1 MLGRVIANEV
11 IREAKS
17 GRTKPVLMLCEAD
30 TDEAIEV
37 FCKLSAGCFEGVTSL
52 AREVVAACLAID
64 LNLPV
69 PTPYLVEIPSTLA
82 SVVTVPDIAE
92 RLGASSPVG
101 FGSAKV
107 GNQFSVWTS
116 GSRVS
121 ESMLPSALGAFV
133 FDAVIDN
140 ADRKPSN
147 PNCLVARD
155 RLRLID
161 HELAFPSTAGLPGWR
176 PPWQVGALS
185 WLDRV
190 DGHLFCRDLKTR
202 NLDFGPLRQRWS
214 AMSDDRLLEYRQ
226 AIPPEWDAAHPAVEE
241 ALDRIR
247 NARDNLD
254 GVIAETR
261 RVLQ

>member
-1 MLGRVIANEV
+1 MLHRVIAIEV
-11 IREAKS
+11 MREAKS
-17 GRTKPVLMLCEAD
+17 GRTKPVLMLCEDD

-37 FCKLSAGCFEGVTSL
+37 FCKLSEGCFEGVASL

-69 PTPYLVEIPSTLA
+69 PASYLVEMPSGLA
-82 SVVTVPDIAE
+82 SVVTDPDIAE

-107 GNQFSVWTS
+107 ANQFSVWTS
-116 GSRVS
+116 GNRVT
-121 ESMLPSALGAFV
+121 ESMLPSTLGAFV
-133 FDAVIDN
+133 VDAVIDN

-147 PNCLVARD
+147 PNCLVAGD
-155 RLRLID
+155 RLHLID

-176 PPWQVGALS
+176 PPWQTGALS
-185 WLDRV
+185 WLDRT
-190 DGHLFCRDLKTR
+190 DGHLFCRELKTH
-202 NLDFGPLRQRWS
+202 NLDFEPVRQRWS
-214 AMSDDRLLEYRQ
+214 AISNDRLQEYRQ
-226 AIPPEWDAAHPAVEE
+226 AIPPEWEAAHPAVEE

>member
-1 MLGRVIANEV
+1 MLDRVIASEV
-11 IREAKS
+11 IREAIS

-37 FCKLSAGCFEGVTSL
+37 FCKLSAGCFEDVTSL
-52 AREVVAACLAID
+52 AREVMAVCLAID

-69 PTPYLVEIPSTLA
+69 PTPYLVEIPTALA
-82 SVVTVPDIAE
+82 SVMADPDIAA
-92 RLGASSPVG
+92 RLGASSSVG

-107 GNQFSVWTS
+107 ANQFSMWSS
-116 GSRVS
+116 GNRVT
-121 ESMLPSALGAFV
+121 ESMLPTALGTFV

-147 PNCLVARD
+147 PNCLVAGD
-155 RLRLID
+155 RLHLID

-176 PPWQVGALS
+176 PPWQAGALN

-190 DGHLFCRDLKTR
+190 GGHLFRRDLKAR

-214 AMSDDRLLEYRQ
+214 EISDNRLLEYRQ
-226 AIPPEWDAAHPAVEE
+226 AIPPEWDAALKHPLILIVKWP
-241 ALDRIR
+241 RR
-247 NARDNLD
+247 FHGTRVAR
-254 GVIAETR
+254 
-261 RVLQ
+261 

>member
-1 MLGRVIANEV
+1 MLGRVTAVEV

-17 GRTKPVLMLCEAD
+17 GRTKPVLMLCEID
-30 TDEAIEV
+30 PDGAIEV
-37 FCKLSAGCFEGVTSL
+37 FCKLSAGCFEDVKSL
-52 AREVVAACLAID
+52 AREVLAACLAID

-69 PTPYLVEIPSTLA
+69 PAPYLVEIPSTLA
-82 SVVTVPDIAE
+82 SVVTDPGIAE
-92 RLGASSPVG
+92 RLGASSPIG

-107 GNQFSVWTS
+107 GNQFNVWTS
-116 GSRVS
+116 GSRVT

-147 PNCLVARD
+147 PNCLIAGD
-155 RLRLID
+155 RLHLID

-176 PPWQVGALS
+176 PPWQAGALS
-185 WLDRV
+185 WLDRA
-190 DGHLFCRDLKTR
+190 DGHLFCRELKKR
-202 NLDFGPLRQRWS
+202 NLDFGPLRRLWS
-214 AMSDDRLLEYRQ
+214 AISDDRLLEYQQ
-226 AIPPEWDAAHPAVEE
+226 AVPPEWDAAHAAVQE
-241 ALDRIR
+241 ALERVR
-247 NARDNLD
+247 NARENLD

>member
-1 MLGRVIANEV
+1 M
-11 IREAKS
+11 
-17 GRTKPVLMLCEAD
+17 
-30 TDEAIEV
+30 
-37 FCKLSAGCFEGVTSL
+37 
-52 AREVVAACLAID
+52 
-64 LNLPV
+64 
-69 PTPYLVEIPSTLA
+69 PTPYVVEIPTALA
-82 SVVTVPDIAE
+82 SVVTDPDIAK
-92 RLGASSPVG
+92 RLGASSSVG

-121 ESMLPSALGAFV
+121 ESMLPTVLGTFV

-147 PNCLVARD
+147 PNCLVAGN
-155 RLRLID
+155 RLHLID
-161 HELAFPSTAGLPGWR
+161 HELAFPSTTGLPGWR
-176 PPWQVGALS
+176 PPWQGGALN

-190 DGHLFCRDLKTR
+190 DGHLFCRYLKTR
-202 NLDFGPLRQRWS
+202 DLDFGPLRQRWS
-214 AMSDDRLLEYRQ
+214 AISDDRLLEYRQ
-226 AIPPEWDAAHPAVEE
+226 AIPPEWSAAHPAVVE

>member
-1 MLGRVIANEV
+1 MLGRVIAVEV

-17 GRTKPVLMLCEAD
+17 GRTKPVLMLCETD
-30 TDEAIEV
+30 TDGAIEV
-37 FCKLSAGCFEGVTSL
+37 FCKLSAGCFEDVTSL

-64 LNLPV
+64 LKLPV
-69 PTPYLVEIPSTLA
+69 PTPYVVDIPTALA
-82 SVVTVPDIAE
+82 SIATDPDIAE
-92 RLGASSPVG
+92 RLGASSSVG
-101 FGSAKV
+101 FGSGKV
-107 GNQFSVWTS
+107 ANQFSVWSS
-116 GSRVS
+116 GNRVT

-140 ADRKPSN
+140 VDRKPSN
-147 PNCLVARD
+147 PNCLVAGD
-155 RLRLID
+155 RLHLID

-176 PPWQVGALS
+176 PPWQAGALS

-202 NLDFGPLRQRWS
+202 ILDFDSLRQQWS
-214 AMSDDRLLEYRQ
+214 AISDDRLLEYRQ
-226 AIPPEWDAAHPAVEE
+226 AISPEWDAAHPAVEE

>member
-1 MLGRVIANEV
+1 MLGRVITNEV

-17 GRTKPVLMLCEAD
+17 GRTKPVLMLCQHD

-64 LNLPV
+64 LNLPM

-82 SVVTVPDIAE
+82 SVVTDPGIAE

-107 GNQFSVWTS
+107 GNQFSVWAS
-116 GSRVS
+116 GSRVT
-121 ESMLPSALGAFV
+121 ESMLPSALEAFV
-133 FDAVIDN
+133 FDAVIDK

-147 PNCLVARD
+147 PNCLVAGD

-161 HELAFPSTAGLPGWR
+161 HELAFPSTSGLPGWR
-176 PPWQVGALS
+176 PPWQPGAL
-185 WLDRV
+185 
-190 DGHLFCRDLKTR
+190 
-202 NLDFGPLRQRWS
+202 RW
-214 AMSDDRLLEYRQ
+214 
-226 AIPPEWDAAHPAVEE
+226 PE
-241 ALDRIR
+241 
-247 NARDNLD
+247 
-254 GVIAETR
+254 G
-261 RVLQ
+261 